1 MGGNWGCALENG
13 ADKKQAIKGLIQ
25 SSAVYRQYR
34 LFCPFIHL
42 ERVRA
47 TPASGN
53 ANHRVIASEFDP
65 VTVARGVIAEDVL
78 TAARHRY
85 VCRKQCGVSLCNRG
99 TWLER
104 NAKRRRKAIRYPAL
118 EPKLVHPRDCL
129 HSVPANNNAADSVD
143 VKCDIC
149 GVEDVC
155 INVHNGQLLP
165 GIASA
170 KASAYTECAA
180 CLRIRYD
187 RQRID

>member
-34 LFCPFIHL
+34 RSARHL

-104 NAKRRRKAIRYPAL
+104 NAKRRRTAIRYPAL
-118 EPKLVHPRDCL
+118 EPKLVL
-129 HSVPANNNAADSVD
+129 PAT
-143 VKCDIC
+143 
-149 GVEDVC
+149 VC
-155 INVHNGQLLP
+155 IP
-165 GIASA
+165 
-170 KASAYTECAA
+170 YPRTTT
-180 CLRIRYD
+180 RPIRLM
-187 RQRID
+187 